1 MLCPGELTI
10 RVELKYCEFCGGL
23 WLRPEGS
30 VSPYCGS
37 CRPKIQELTDDPLR
51 LRVGRPSRAKLPVL
65 EACVQP
71 HSEAPVWVEVAE
83 VCA

>member
-1 MLCPGELTI
+1 MQSPGELTI

-23 WLRPEGS
+23 WLRSEGS
-30 VSPYCGS
+30 VSPYCAT
-37 CRPKIQELTDDPLR
+37 CRPKINDLADDPLR

-65 EACVQP
+65 EAAVRP
-71 HSEAPVWVEVAE
+71 YSEPPVWVEVAE